1 MTAIHGAFQGAKMQG
16 LLKGATLFDVYR
28 PQQANASMQLGEK
41 SLAVRLV
48 LSSDTA
54 TLTDEDIEA
63 AVQAVLKN
71 LQSQLQARLRS

>member
-1 MTAIHGAFQGAKMQG
+1 MAAIYAADTQG

-28 PQQANASMQLGEK
+28 PQPGNTSLQQGEK

-54 TLTDEDIEA
+54 TLTDESIEA
-63 AVQAVLKN
+63 AVQAVLTSA
-71 LQSQLQARLRS
+71 QTQLQARLRA